1 MCQALITHFN
11 HPSYYNR
18 YYRIKGKITTK
29 PVLQKIGTK
38 VKFFVM
44 FAPVH
49 AQYTLEAKTVTRK
62 DRMIDS
68 HSSFPNQRHESNPG
82 PHDWPPNVL
91 PIKPV
96 ILKCAKNY
104 NSYANKSSNDD
115 RTRTPVE

>member
-62 DRMIDS
+62 DRMIDIAIHHFPTRGMNRTQDPMIGRQMCYQS
-68 HSSFPNQRHESNPG
+68 NLSF
-82 PHDWPPNVL
+82 
-91 PIKPV
+91 
-96 ILKCAKNY
+96 
-104 NSYANKSSNDD
+104 
-115 RTRTPVE
+115 